1 MKHLC
6 RAYPIILFACVGTQ
20 AHAAGFQLNAQS
32 ATGLGRAYAG
42 DGIIADNASVM
53 AKNSAAMALFDQPS
67 LSVGAIG
74 VVTDVNITDASY
86 TPMKGDT
93 VDANVDDIANDAF
106 IPNFYY
112 VHPIADSNLTLG
124 LGVYSNFAT
133 SIAFPDDY
141 VASEFGGETALTSI
155 NIAFSAAYQVTEK
168 LSLGAGLD
176 VIYGEGKISRNNL
189 LEVEADGIT
198 YGFNLGLAYE
208 FNANNRIGLSYRYS
222 PDLEAIG
229 DVDMTGEGSADSINI
244 PLPDM
249 IELSGYHRVMPKLAF
264 HYSVQYVQ
272 WSEFDSLTSS
282 EFDINIKDYE
292 WADAGHISVGSTYY
306 PSENW
311 EFRAGYMYDH
321 APTDTLQSV
330 SIPDAN
336 RHWISLGSTY
346 KISQS
351 QSFDLGISY
360 ILAEDTSVEESLT
373 IIPGTE
379 SSINGIVESS
389 AWLFGLQYNHSF

>member
-1 MKHLC
+1 MKHLR
-6 RAYPIILFACVGTQ
+6 RAYPMILLACVSNQ
-20 AHAAGFQLNAQS
+20 VYAAGFQLNAQS
-32 ATGLGRAYAG
+32 ATGLGRAFAG

-67 LSVGAIG
+67 LSIGAIG

-86 TPMKGDT
+86 TPMVGDT
-93 VDANVDDIANDAF
+93 VDANVDDIANNAF

-112 VHPIADSNLTLG
+112 VHPIADSDLTIG
-124 LGVYSNFAT
+124 AGIYSNFAT
-133 SIAFPDDY
+133 NIAFPDDY
-141 VASEFGGETALTSI
+141 VASEFGGETSLTSI
-155 NIAFSAAYQVTEK
+155 NIALSAAYQVTDK

-176 VIYGEGKISRNNL
+176 IIHGEGKISRDAL
-189 LEVEADGIT
+189 LNVEADGVG

-208 FNANNRIGLSYRYS
+208 FNANNRLGLSYRYS
-222 PDLEAIG
+222 PDLEASG
-229 DVDMTGEGSADSINI
+229 DVDMTGEGSASSINI

-272 WSEFDSLTSS
+272 WSEFDALTSD
-282 EFDINIKDYE
+282 EFDSNIKDYE

-311 EFRAGYMYDH
+311 ELRAGYMYDH
-321 APTDTLQSV
+321 APTDTLESL

-336 RHWISLGSTY
+336 RHWLSLGTTY
-346 KISQS
+346 KISRS
-351 QSFDLGISY
+351 QSIDLGVSY
-360 ILAEDTSVEESLT
+360 ILAEDTAVEESLT
-373 IIPGTE
+373 TIPGTE
-379 SSINGIVESS
+379 SSINGVVTSS

>member
-1 MKHLC
+1 MRHLR
-6 RAYPIILFACVGTQ
+6 RAYPVIMLACIGSQVQ
-20 AHAAGFQLNAQS
+20 AAGFQLNAQS

-74 VVTDVNITDASY
+74 VITDVSLTDASY
-86 TPMKGDT
+86 TPMVDDT
-93 VDANVDDIANDAF
+93 VDANVDDIANAAF

-112 VHPIADSNLTLG
+112 VHPIADSDLTLG
-124 LGVYSNFAT
+124 LAMYSNFGT
-133 SIAFPDDY
+133 SVEFPDDY
-141 VASEFGGETALTSI
+141 VASEFGGETSLTSI
-155 NIAFSAAYQVTEK
+155 NIGLSAAYQLTDK

-176 VIYGEGKISRNNL
+176 VIYGEGQISRDNL
-189 LEVEADGIT
+189 LEVEADGVA

-208 FNANNRIGLSYRYS
+208 FNDNNRIGLSYRYS
-222 PDLEAIG
+222 PDLEASG

-282 EFDINIKDYE
+282 DFDSNIKDYA
-292 WADAGHISVGSTYY
+292 WTDAGHISVGTTYY
-306 PSENW
+306 PSESW
-311 EFRAGYMYDH
+311 ELRAGYMYDH
-321 APTDTLQSV
+321 APTDSLESV
-330 SIPDAN
+330 SIPDSN
-336 RHWISLGSTY
+336 RHWLSVGTTY
-346 KISQS
+346 KLSQS
-351 QSFDLGISY
+351 QSIDLGVSY
-360 ILAEDTSVEESLT
+360 ILGEDTAVEESLT
-373 IIPGTE
+373 TIPGTE
-379 SSINGIVESS
+379 SSINGVVESS